1 MSTYE
6 STVSLMNGLPESD
19 LLLVREFIKRLISK
33 TDIKKEMYNPYK
45 PMTREEI
52 IEQLAE
58 ARKHAGEGKVMDA
71 HKASMNI
78 REKYGL

>member
-6 STVSLMNGLPESD
+6 SAVASYM
-19 LLLVREFIKRLISK
+19 
-33 TDIKKEMYNPYK
+33 

-58 ARKHAGEGKVMDA
+58 ARKHAEEGKVMDA
-71 HKASMNI
+71 HKASMNV